1 MVKSETANNNLRID
15 RGLFD
20 KEESDK
26 ICDKEFDIQLVQTE
40 EKTSMSNP
48 NGLKN
53 TLRISSL
60 NIRRGLNSKEEELI
74 LTIQDQNCDVCSL
87 SEVDIEDFDEKKP
100 FSIEGYKT
108 FFPLKRTGT
117 NTKRLICF
125 VKVCIE
131 AKQRDDLM
139 SESLSNVWLEIKG
152 INQKVLICAIYR
164 EFNDLTGKGPMN
176 IEQQLERLEIL
187 HTQIEK
193 ASKEGLI
200 LIIGDMNIDL
210 KKWEDGPKYYQ
221 KKQAEKYQSLI
232 GECGLEV
239 IDFGITF
246 NSNKNGE
253 VISSAL
259 DHAITNKPI
268 AINNYHKT
276 FIDSDISDHY
286 MISVDLNIKTP
297 KLQEKVITSRDFRKL
312 RRNPGYFLDELRKV
326 KWEIYRDM
334 EDVDPME
341 EFWTKE
347 INKCMDIVAPW
358 KSRKVRQKRFDLPK
372 EVRSV
377 IKVRNDLKKKVQVNA
392 KNGIEDLKLEEQFKK
407 HRNYCNKM
415 IKNAVRENAGKN
427 ITSASNV
434 KDIWNS
440 IGDILKP
447 ERLAKPSIKIQSGDK
462 LIEDPLQLAE
472 TFNVFFK
479 EKVEKLAASIKKQ
492 PINGRNPDYL
502 DPDYDPFIR
511 LREKL
516 RDSKLIFNLK
526 TVSEKVVLGIFKA
539 LKPKKSCGID
549 GITSEILKI
558 GSEVLVVPLTYIVNC
573 SITTG
578 KYPSIW
584 KIAKVIAL
592 HKKGDKKTLKNYRPV
607 SLLAVA
613 GMILERVVALQIE
626 QFFERNGL
634 LGKFQF
640 GFRRNKSTISE
651 LLTLFDTLLEAK
663 EMKREILIILY
674 DLSAAFDTVPH
685 QILIE
690 KLRLYGFCQLA
701 IKWIVSYLSNR
712 KQFVEISGKRS
723 GEEVINIGTP
733 QGSRLSPL
741 LFIILMADLDLW
753 TENSTLSNFA
763 DDTQSIIVS
772 DNRKNL
778 LETAS
783 IEANNVINFFRSN
796 GLVNNADKAA
806 VLYNGKGKC
815 EVITVEN
822 VGGEDL
828 LSTYSEK
835 LLGLHINADFVW
847 STHIDKL
854 SIELKK
860 RTGLLRRIQK
870 RVPKEKIVII
880 AEAIFNSLLRYGVAV
895 FLKPVYDKED
905 LKMKKLPKDT
915 TTLQTLQNSML
926 RVIFGLKLK
935 NHINMKNVREEI
947 KMMSVNQISVYHT
960 LLEAYNVMRHLS
972 SDQIHMKWTIIERKY
987 ALRSITKGDLKVPD
1001 KPKLKCLGFT
1011 YNGAKLFNMLPVQM
1025 RKLEEPNTFKTMT
1038 KDWIWENI
1046 PSH

>member
-1 MVKSETANNNLRID
+1 M
-15 RGLFD
+15 
-20 KEESDK
+20 
-26 ICDKEFDIQLVQTE
+26 
-40 EKTSMSNP
+40 
-48 NGLKN
+48 
-53 TLRISSL
+53 
-60 NIRRGLNSKEEELI
+60 
-74 LTIQDQNCDVCSL
+74 
-87 SEVDIEDFDEKKP
+87 
-100 FSIEGYKT
+100 
-108 FFPLKRTGT
+108 
-117 NTKRLICF
+117 
-125 VKVCIE
+125 
-131 AKQRDDLM
+131 
-139 SESLSNVWLEIKG
+139 
-152 INQKVLICAIYR
+152 
-164 EFNDLTGKGPMN
+164 
-176 IEQQLERLEIL
+176 
-187 HTQIEK
+187 
-193 ASKEGLI
+193 
-200 LIIGDMNIDL
+200 
-210 KKWEDGPKYYQ
+210 
-221 KKQAEKYQSLI
+221 
-232 GECGLEV
+232 
-239 IDFGITF
+239 
-246 NSNKNGE
+246 
-253 VISSAL
+253 
-259 DHAITNKPI
+259 
-268 AINNYHKT
+268 
-276 FIDSDISDHY
+276 
-286 MISVDLNIKTP
+286 
-297 KLQEKVITSRDFRKL
+297 
-312 RRNPGYFLDELRKV
+312 
-326 KWEIYRDM
+326 
-334 EDVDPME
+334 
-341 EFWTKE
+341 
-347 INKCMDIVAPW
+347 
-358 KSRKVRQKRFDLPK
+358 PK

-447 ERLAKPSIKIQSGDK
+447 ERLAKPSIKIQSGDE

-539 LKPKKSCGID
+539 LKPKKSFGID

-806 VLYNGKGKC
+806 VLYNGRGKC

-972 SDQIHMKWTIIERKY
+972 SEQIHMKWTIIERKY
-987 ALRSITKGDLKVPD
+987 ALRSINKGDLKVPD

>member
-1 MVKSETANNNLRID
+1 M
-15 RGLFD
+15 
-20 KEESDK
+20 
-26 ICDKEFDIQLVQTE
+26 
-40 EKTSMSNP
+40 
-48 NGLKN
+48 
-53 TLRISSL
+53 
-60 NIRRGLNSKEEELI
+60 
-74 LTIQDQNCDVCSL
+74 
-87 SEVDIEDFDEKKP
+87 
-100 FSIEGYKT
+100 
-108 FFPLKRTGT
+108 
-117 NTKRLICF
+117 KRLICF

-210 KKWEDGPKYYQ
+210 EKWEDDPKYYQ

-372 EVRSV
+372 EVRSA

-526 TVSEKVVLGIFKA
+526 TVSEKVVLGILKA
-539 LKPKKSCGID
+539 LKPKKSFGID

-835 LLGLHINADFVW
+835 LLGLHINAEFVW

-972 SDQIHMKWTIIERKY
+972 SEQIHMKWTIIERKY
-987 ALRSITKGDLKVPD
+987 ALRSITKKDLKVPE

-1025 RKLEEPNTFKTMT
+1025 RKLEDPNTFKAMT

>member
-1 MVKSETANNNLRID
+1 M
-15 RGLFD
+15 
-20 KEESDK
+20 
-26 ICDKEFDIQLVQTE
+26 
-40 EKTSMSNP
+40 
-48 NGLKN
+48 
-53 TLRISSL
+53 
-60 NIRRGLNSKEEELI
+60 
-74 LTIQDQNCDVCSL
+74 
-87 SEVDIEDFDEKKP
+87 
-100 FSIEGYKT
+100 
-108 FFPLKRTGT
+108 
-117 NTKRLICF
+117 
-125 VKVCIE
+125 
-131 AKQRDDLM
+131 
-139 SESLSNVWLEIKG
+139 
-152 INQKVLICAIYR
+152 
-164 EFNDLTGKGPMN
+164 
-176 IEQQLERLEIL
+176 
-187 HTQIEK
+187 
-193 ASKEGLI
+193 
-200 LIIGDMNIDL
+200 
-210 KKWEDGPKYYQ
+210 
-221 KKQAEKYQSLI
+221 
-232 GECGLEV
+232 
-239 IDFGITF
+239 
-246 NSNKNGE
+246 
-253 VISSAL
+253 
-259 DHAITNKPI
+259 
-268 AINNYHKT
+268 
-276 FIDSDISDHY
+276 
-286 MISVDLNIKTP
+286 
-297 KLQEKVITSRDFRKL
+297 
-312 RRNPGYFLDELRKV
+312 
-326 KWEIYRDM
+326 
-334 EDVDPME
+334 
-341 EFWTKE
+341 
-347 INKCMDIVAPW
+347 
-358 KSRKVRQKRFDLPK
+358 
-372 EVRSV
+372 

-526 TVSEKVVLGIFKA
+526 TVSEKVVLGILKA
-539 LKPKKSCGID
+539 LKPKKSFGID

-905 LKMKKLPKDT
+905 LNMKKLPKNT
-915 TTLQTLQNSML
+915 AILQTLQNSML

-935 NHINMKNVREEI
+935 NHVNMKNVREEI

-972 SDQIHMKWTIIERKY
+972 SEQIHMKWTIIERKY

-1025 RKLEEPNTFKTMT
+1025 RKLEDPNTFKAMT